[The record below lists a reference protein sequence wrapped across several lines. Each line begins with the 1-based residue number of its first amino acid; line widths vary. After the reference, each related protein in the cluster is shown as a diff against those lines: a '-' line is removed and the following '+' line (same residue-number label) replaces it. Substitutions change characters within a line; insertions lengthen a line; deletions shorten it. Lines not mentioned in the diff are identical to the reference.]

1 MHLPPG
7 TTFLLFLLT
16 AVASVPSTARAV
28 TTGHSPTPEA
38 TTMLRRILLRDDK
51 HPNSLGEA
59 SIFVVVSGTGQDGKP
74 RTEVHPLPWVKRD
87 RTWYDR
93 SYPLVDWRRFT
104 GGYVTLHI
112 YDRTSGEDV
121 AHVDTFYVIQ
131 PQRKYLLQN
140 GAAGNAVLSLEPGAA
155 SAR

>member
-1 MHLPPG
+1 MHLPRR

-16 AVASVPSTARAV
+16 AIANVPSTALTV
-28 TTGHSPTPEA
+28 TTGHSPNQET
-38 TTMLRRILLRDDK
+38 TTMLRRMLLRDDK
-51 HPNSLGEA
+51 RPDALGEA
-59 SIFVVVSGTGQDGKP
+59 SIFVVVSGTGHDGKP
-74 RTEVHPLPWVKRD
+74 RTEVHPLPWVKHD

-112 YDRTSGEDV
+112 YDRVPGDAAV
-121 AHVDTFYVIQ
+121 HVDAFYVIQ
-131 PQRKYLLQN
+131 PQRKYLLQD
-140 GAAGNAVLSLEPGAA
+140 GAAGNAVLSLEPGVP